1 MAKRFSRRS
10 FLLRTGATAL
20 ITPALPGLIASSALA
35 DDEQACDALFV
46 IRAANITFD
55 GKQMMLDG
63 TDPNITYFCDRP
75 VRTAGHLTITAMQEI
90 MRRAENSFLE
100 NPPNAA
106 VSVFG
111 KDGSI
116 TDAVVTLIRAP
127 VVSGDHFRFDVR
139 VVDGELPERG
149 GAVALFVDPV
159 GVPMS
164 PTSAAGV
171 HRRHRRHAV
180 RRHN

>member
-1 MAKRFSRRS
+1 MAKKFSRRS
-10 FLLRTGATAL
+10 FLLGTGATAL
-20 ITPALPGLIASSALA
+20 MTPALSGLMPNPAMAA
-35 DDEQACDALFV
+35 DDEACDALFV

-75 VRTAGHLTITAMQEI
+75 VRTAGHLTIAAMQEI
-90 MRRAENSFLE
+90 MHRAENSFLE

-116 TDAVVTLIRAP
+116 TDAVVTLTRAP

-139 VVDGELPERG
+139 VVDGELPDRG

-164 PTSAAGV
+164 PTSVAGV
-171 HRRHRRHAV
+171 HRRHRRRAI